1 MSTKI
6 TITLSDEQARQLRE
20 QAEGHGTNPAT
31 HAADMV
37 KIQLST
43 STPETDWRKMSA
55 SVIILVIR

>member
-43 STPETDWRKMSA
+43 STPRDGLAKNECKCDNSGD
-55 SVIILVIR
+55 

>member
-37 KIQLST
+37 KIQLNA
-43 STPETDWRKMSA
+43 STPRDGLAKNGCKCDNSGD
-55 SVIILVIR
+55 